1 MKTKLLLV
9 QLQVTVSAVF
19 LVIILQL
26 ELTSGSLTPC
36 NDGQSSD
43 PQPPDC
49 FDDCEGLR
57 FFLDRD
63 GLCKMC
69 VQCEPGFGH
78 NKYCGD
84 GENGDA
90 VCVPCPEDH
99 YSYNHYDCVAC
110 RLCENTVIDQECS
123 FSTDRVCGECLPGFY
138 KDPQNPD
145 LCNQKCEKLSNP
157 RMIPACK
164 VWLENQQVTTV
175 ATITSWMSSLPLYPD
190 HVARGVSTRVVIIII
205 LLAVVLIG
213 GSVIPVYVC
222 YKHCRNDR
230 KPSSETVLGDVE
242 THSYPDETHGR
253 EDHGLSDSGSIGGI
267 VIVANN
273 HTGVKAMVVDTVPLV
288 TAGQCQ
294 TQEQTLSGGSGENV
308 EDDKD
313 CEKTVLEAFH
323 SANEINYPEGSSILQ
338 RKEHPT
344 CGNSEIPLPYV
355 NKTDSDHKVVDDL
368 KENGN
373 SSSDFH
379 PFLNSHCRDSGKPPL
394 EISEGLCVSDTCD
407 HPSSSRRLEQDIV
420 NGLETS
426 DGGSPIFSIESDVA
440 PTNVG
445 GGREEEGNSC
455 KAVPYEKQTLL
466 SDATLQCTSTNVIGL
481 DEDNLQTE
489 TSDLDGAQRN
499 NMRLGFEENYAKR
512 EELECLL
519 PDPDSNYQHGE
530 GKQENLIASANAKKS
545 QPTKENR
552 KDDSSKNGS
561 FRSGMSEN
569 ARTLRSSEDNES
581 VPLHLGSGD
590 TKDSLDG
597 PANGEEA
604 VDSRSREETDEYQ
617 RLLPDKQEE
626 KVGGDVSGGDGTG
639 WRGSAEEETRRPRD
653 GEGKDAP
660 LEMNLDFPAQ
670 HGSND
675 KPQKLILNITGPV
688 TNLVIGNQTHNYNNA
703 GPPQ

>member
-1 MKTKLLLV
+1 MKTKLLL
-9 QLQVTVSAVF
+9 QMTVSAVF
-19 LVIILQL
+19 LIIILQL
-26 ELTSGSLTPC
+26 QLTSGSLTPC

-90 VCVPCPEDH
+90 VCVPCPADH

-157 RMIPACK
+157 GTIPACR

-175 ATITSWMSSLPLYPD
+175 ATVTSWMSSLPLYPD
-190 HVARGVSTRVVIIII
+190 HVARGVSMRVVIIIII

-222 YKHCRNDR
+222 CKHCRNDR
-230 KPSSETVLGDVE
+230 KPPSETVLRDVE

-253 EDHGLSDSGSIGGI
+253 EVHELSDSGSIGGI

-273 HTGVKAMVVDTVPLV
+273 HTGVEAMEVVTVPLV

-294 TQEQTLSGGSGENV
+294 TQEQTLRGGSGENV

-323 SANEINYPEGSSILQ
+323 SANEINYPKGSSVSQ
-338 RKEHPT
+338 RKEQPT
-344 CGNSEIPLPYV
+344 RGNSEISLPYV
-355 NKTDSDHKVVDDL
+355 NETDSDRKVVGNL

-373 SSSDFH
+373 SSSDFF
-379 PFLNSHCRDSGKPPL
+379 PFLNSHCRDYGKPPL
-394 EISEGLCVSDTCD
+394 EMSEGLSVSGTCD
-407 HPSSSRRLEQDIV
+407 HHSSSRRLEQDIL
-420 NGLETS
+420 NGLEPS
-426 DGGSPIFSIESDVA
+426 DGGSPIFSLESDVA
-440 PTNVG
+440 PKNVG
-445 GGREEEGNSC
+445 GGREEEGNSRE
-455 KAVPYEKQTLL
+455 AEPDEKQTLQ
-466 SDATLQCTSTNVIGL
+466 SATLQCTSSNVIGL
-481 DEDNLQTE
+481 DEDNLQTVS
-489 TSDLDGAQRN
+489 SDLDGAQRN
-499 NMRLGFEENYAKR
+499 DMNLGFKENDAKR

-519 PDPDSNYQHGE
+519 SHHDSNYQHGE
-530 GKQENLIASANAKKS
+530 ATQENLIASANAKKLHL
-545 QPTKENR
+545 TKEN
-552 KDDSSKNGS
+552 KEEDSSKNGS
-561 FRSGMSEN
+561 FGSGMSEN
-569 ARTLRSSEDNES
+569 PRTLRSSEGNES
-581 VPLHLGSGD
+581 VPLHLGSD
-590 TKDSLDG
+590 R
-597 PANGEEA
+597 GED
-604 VDSRSREETDEYQ
+604 VDSRVREETDEHQ

-626 KVGGDVSGGDGTG
+626 KVGGGANSGGDGTG
-639 WRGSAEEETRRPRD
+639 WRGSAEEETRRPTN
-653 GEGKDAP
+653 GEGKDTS

-670 HGSND
+670 DDSNG
-675 KPQKLILNITGPV
+675 KPQSLILNITGPV
-688 TNLVIGNQTHNYNNA
+688 NNLVIGNQTHNYNNA